1 MTKNRAA
8 SRANRARL
16 KARAN
21 SPPKPGRHVIWARFF
36 SGTPKPMRLP
46 LARQLI
52 SYRSAA
58 SPAPSRRGP
67 TGTPHD
73 PEGPGDAGGRLS
85 PSPSRRGPTGT
96 PYDPEGLGDAGGRP
110 SPPPRRDQMA
120 SWRPPPPR
128 NPSPPRNSPRRPPRR
143 SPRNSPPEA
152 RLLASPPPPETM
164 RPFLAAA
171 LSVLSELPPGSRGHE
186 LYSRMFAAH
195 AEWVSGMLSQHASQS
210 NKS

>member
-8 SRANRARL
+8 SRANRVRL

-36 SGTPKPMRLP
+36 SGTPKTMRLH

-52 SYRSAA
+52 SYRSA
-58 SPAPSRRGP
+58 S
-67 TGTPHD
+67 
-73 PEGPGDAGGRLS
+73 S